1 MFVQEIIKWWRI
13 QNELMISCSQVIT
26 MSDPQVY
33 RIKFNKQ
40 KKSLIIVI
48 FIADIFFG
56 GKLSL
61 FCKKKKKK
69 NWEEKKIGKMKNFSV
84 IYI

>member
-1 MFVQEIIKWWRI
+1 
-13 QNELMISCSQVIT
+13 

-33 RIKFNKQ
+33 LIKFNKQ

-48 FIADIFFG
+48 FIADILFG

-61 FCKKKKKK
+61 FCNKKKTF
-69 NWEEKKIGKMKNFSV
+69 EKKSFLEKWKISV
-84 IYI
+84 

>member
-1 MFVQEIIKWWRI
+1 
-13 QNELMISCSQVIT
+13 MISCSQVIT

-61 FCKKKKKK
+61 FCKKKKHLRRKK
-69 NWEEKKIGKMKNFSV
+69 MGKMKNFSV

>member
-1 MFVQEIIKWWRI
+1 
-13 QNELMISCSQVIT
+13 

-33 RIKFNKQ
+33 LIKFNNQ

-48 FIADIFFG
+48 FIADILFG

-61 FCKKKKKK
+61 FCKKTFEKKK
-69 NWEEKKIGKMKNFSV
+69 NIVKMKIFRV
-84 IYI
+84 ILIFFH